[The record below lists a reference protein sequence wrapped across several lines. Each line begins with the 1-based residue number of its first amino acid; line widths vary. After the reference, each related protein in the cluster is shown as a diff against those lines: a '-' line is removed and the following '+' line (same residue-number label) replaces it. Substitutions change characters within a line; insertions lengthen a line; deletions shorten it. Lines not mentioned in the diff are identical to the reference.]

1 MSRFQC
7 SFETHALHLPT
18 TITIVLPY
26 PVFDTSSL
34 NESLEDFYEPRA
46 KFITLNLFYGAF
58 ADTNSWS
65 LWTLGGSLC
74 RTTCDLEDNLYE
86 MNTKFRDLAI
96 ANSIPLTYEEG
107 PGGHTWEFWDQY
119 IFRALEWLDRSAES

>member
-7 SFETHALHLPT
+7 SFESHALHLPT

-46 KFITLNLFYGAF
+46 KFRTLNLFYGAF
-58 ADTNSWS
+58 ADANSWS

-86 MNTKFRDLAI
+86 MNTKVRDLAI
-96 ANSIPLTYEEG
+96 ANSILLTYEEG
-107 PGGHTWEFWDQY
+107 PGGHHGNFGSGLWNGL
-119 IFRALEWLDRSAES
+119 IALLSRDRS

>member
-7 SFETHALHLPT
+7 SFESHALHLPT

-34 NESLEDFYEPRA
+34 NESLEDFYEPRV
-46 KFITLNLFYGAF
+46 KFRTLDLFYGAF
-58 ADTNSWS
+58 ADANSWS

-74 RTTCDLEDNLYE
+74 RTTFDLEDNLYE
-86 MNTKFRDLAI
+86 MNTKVRDLAI
-96 ANSIPLTYEEG
+96 ANSILLTYEEG
-107 PGGHTWEFWDQY
+107 PG
-119 IFRALEWLDRSAES
+119 